1 MEQQR
6 EDEGEDARGSG
17 AESAVDA
24 GGIALAALGKPVV
37 GLRGAYREGGDATAG
52 QAAASP
58 EPPKDINK
66 VSRRLKHSPNCP
78 IPV

>member
-24 GGIALAALGKPVV
+24 GGIALSALGKPVV
-37 GLRGAYREGGDATAG
+37 GLRGAYREGGDATACQTAEKEHHG
-52 QAAASP
+52 IETLHTAGGLYR
-58 EPPKDINK
+58 
-66 VSRRLKHSPNCP
+66 V
-78 IPV
+78 